1 MSQPAASIPPRAA
14 RLLVVDDDQEICS
27 LLVLVLGREG
37 HVVDAVNTAAEA
49 LARLAEERHDLVI
62 LDVSLGAADGR
73 DVLAAIRRNGDL
85 PVIMLSGR
93 GHEAD
98 RIDGLSLGAD
108 DYVVKPFSPRELAVR
123 VSNILRRTRPAGAA
137 TIDFG
142 RLCISPASRE
152 ATLDG
157 AALVLTAKEFDL
169 LAFLA
174 ASPRQ
179 VFSRAQLLERVWD
192 SNREW
197 QDEATVTEHVRRV
210 RRKVEDD
217 PDHPRWITTVRGVG
231 YRFEP

>member
-1 MSQPAASIPPRAA
+1 M
-14 RLLVVDDDQEICS
+14 VDDDPEVCS
-27 LLVLVLGREG
+27 LLSLLLGREG
-37 HVVDAVNTAAEA
+37 HQVDTVTTADAA
-49 LARLAEERHDLVI
+49 LAQLAEERHDLVI
-62 LDVSLGAADGR
+62 LDVTLGSADGR

-93 GHEAD
+93 AHEAD
-98 RIDGLSLGAD
+98 RVDGLTLGAD
-108 DYVVKPFSPRELAVR
+108 DYVVKPFSPRELAAR
-123 VSNILRRTRPAGAA
+123 VSNVLRRSRPAGSSSF
-137 TIDFG
+137 DFG
-142 RLCISPASRE
+142 RLCITPGSRD

-157 AALVLTAKEFDL
+157 AALALTAKEFDL
-169 LAFLA
+169 LVFLA
-174 ASPRQ
+174 SYPRQ

-192 SNREW
+192 SNRDW

>member
-1 MSQPAASIPPRAA
+1 MPQPPAATQAA
-14 RLLVVDDDQEICS
+14 RILVVDDDPEICT
-27 LLVLVLGREG
+27 LLSVLLSREG
-37 HVVDAVNTAAEA
+37 HQVETVGEADAA
-49 LARLAEERHDLVI
+49 LTLLSEGRHDLVI
-62 LDVSLGAADGR
+62 LDVTLGSADGR
-73 DVLAAIRRNGDL
+73 DVLAAIRRSGDL

-98 RIDGLSLGAD
+98 RVSGLTLGAD

-123 VSNILRRTRPAGAA
+123 VANLLRRSRPATGAA
-137 TIDFG
+137 LDFD
-142 RLCISPASRE
+142 RLCIDATARE
-152 ATLDG
+152 VTVDG
-157 AALVLTAKEFDL
+157 SVVALTAKEFDL

-179 VFSRAQLLERVWD
+179 VFSRSQLLERVWD
-192 SNREW
+192 SNRDW

-217 PDHPRWITTVRGVG
+217 PDNPRWITTVRGAG